1 MGEHV
6 NMLLVKLIQ
15 LHTFTYLKEAYSAS
29 CQFSSV
35 SESSTFLV
43 NLFISVSRESMVSN
57 ASATLDICSNCSL
70 SNYKYNERL
79 TDEGEKKEMIYVIY
93 FNFYSVFSINL
104 LLK

>member
-15 LHTFTYLKEAYSAS
+15 LHTFTYLKEAYLAS

-79 TDEGEKKEMIYVIY
+79 TDEGGKKRDDLC
-93 FNFYSVFSINL
+93 NL
-104 LLK
+104 FQFLLCF